1 VSDAVTLSLA
11 ERLDHT
17 LVADCIAADRFAGLD
32 AKDIAELPV
41 VHGGR
46 AAKLGA
52 FFKVRGGRS
61 SVVRIEGDLPQVEAI
76 GAAMTGGVLTID
88 GSVGR
93 DLGIA
98 MSGGRIDLRGNAG
111 DNAGGALPG
120 AARGMTGGE
129 IIVRGNVGDEAGARM
144 RRGLVVVTGDGG
156 RGTGTG
162 MIAGTVVV
170 FGKTG
175 PGAGRFLKR
184 GSIVA
189 IGPIDRAGT
198 FQYAC
203 TYRPP
208 HVALLFRYLRGRA
221 GVQVADRHVTGKY
234 ERYSGDLAE
243 LGKGEILQWA
253 GE

>member
-1 VSDAVTLSLA
+1 MSDAVTLSLV
-11 ERLDHT
+11 ERPTHALI
-17 LVADCIAADRFAGLD
+17 ADCIAADQFAGLD
-32 AKDIAELPV
+32 AKEIAELPV

-46 AAKLGA
+46 QAKLGD
-52 FFKVRGGRS
+52 FFKVRGGHS
-61 SVVRIEGDLPQVEAI
+61 SVVRIEGDVPHVEAI
-76 GAAMTGGVLTID
+76 GAGMTGGELTID

-93 DLGIA
+93 DLGLA
-98 MSGGRIDLRGNAG
+98 MSGGRIDVRGHAG
-111 DNAGGALPG
+111 DNAGGARPG

-129 IIVRGNVGDEAGARM
+129 IIVRGNAGDEAGARM
-144 RRGLVVVTGDGG
+144 RRGLVVVTGNAG
-156 RGTGTG
+156 RGTGQG

-170 FGKTG
+170 LGKAG

-189 IGPIDRAGT
+189 LAPIDRPGT
-198 FQYAC
+198 FRYAC

-208 HVALLFRYLRGRA
+208 HVGLLLRYLRGRP
-221 GVQVADRHVTGKY
+221 GVQVADRYVAGKY

>member
-1 VSDAVTLSLA
+1 MSDAVTLSLA
-11 ERLDHT
+11 TRPDHV

-32 AKDIAELPV
+32 AKQIAELPV

-46 AAKLGA
+46 PGTLGQ
-52 FFKVRGGRS
+52 FFKVRGGHS
-61 SVVRIEGDLPQVEAI
+61 SVVRIEGDLARVDAI
-76 GAAMTGGVLTID
+76 GAGMAGGELTID

-93 DLGIA
+93 DLGLA
-98 MSGGRIDLRGNAG
+98 MSGGRIDVRGHAG
-111 DNAGGALPG
+111 DNAGGARAG

-129 IIVRGNVGDEAGARM
+129 VVVRGNVGDEAGARM
-144 RRGLVVVTGDGG
+144 RRGIIAVTGDGG
-156 RGTGTG
+156 RGTGEG

-170 FGKTG
+170 FGKAG
-175 PGAGRFLKR
+175 PGTGRFLKR

-189 IGPIDRAGT
+189 LAPIERPGT
-198 FQYAC
+198 FRYAC

-208 HVALLFRYLRGRA
+208 HVGLLLRYLRGRA
-221 GVQVADRHVTGKY
+221 GVPVADRYVTGKY

>member
-1 VSDAVTLSLA
+1 MSDAVTLSLA
-11 ERLDHT
+11 ERPAHT
-17 LVADCIAADRFAGLD
+17 LIADCIAADRFAGLD
-32 AKDIAELPV
+32 AKAIAELPV

-46 AAKLGA
+46 PGTLGE

-61 SVVRIEGDLPQVEAI
+61 SVVQIEGDLAHVEAI
-76 GAAMTGGVLTID
+76 GAGMTGGELTIE

-93 DLGIA
+93 DLGLA
-98 MSGGRIDLRGNAG
+98 MAGGRIDVRGHAG
-111 DNAGGALPG
+111 DNAGGAQPG

-144 RRGLVVVTGDGG
+144 RRGIIAVTGDGG
-156 RGTGTG
+156 RGTGIG

-170 FGKTG
+170 FGKAG

-189 IGPIDRAGT
+189 LGPIDRPGT
-198 FQYAC
+198 FRYAC

-208 HVALLFRYLRGRA
+208 HVGLLLRYLRGRA
-221 GVQVADRHVTGKY
+221 GVEVAERYVAGRY

-243 LGKGEILQWA
+243 LGKGEILRWV

>member
-1 VSDAVTLSLA
+1 MSDAVTLSLA
-11 ERLDHT
+11 EPPTQALI
-17 LVADCIAADRFAGLD
+17 ADCIAADRFAGLD
-32 AKDIAELPV
+32 AKAIAELPV

-46 AAKLGA
+46 PGTLGE
-52 FFKVRGGRS
+52 FFKVRGGHS

-76 GAAMTGGVLTID
+76 GAGMAGGELTID

-93 DLGIA
+93 DLGLA
-98 MSGGRIDLRGNAG
+98 MSGGRIDARSHAG
-111 DNAGGALPG
+111 DNVGGARPG

-144 RRGLVVVTGDGG
+144 RRGLVVVTGDAG
-156 RGTGTG
+156 RGTGQG
-162 MIAGTVVV
+162 MIAGTVVLL
-170 FGKTG
+170 GKAG

-189 IGPIDRAGT
+189 LAPIDRPGT
-198 FQYAC
+198 FRYAC

-208 HVALLFRYLRGRA
+208 HVGLLLRYLRGRA
-221 GVQVADRHVTGKY
+221 GAQIADRYMAGRY
-234 ERYSGDLAE
+234 ERYCGDLAE